1 MADQPVETAVSGL
14 TTNPPFTNKVSYSN
28 TAAPIPVASLYT
40 SAAASGLSI
49 SNTNPN
55 FRNAYTETFNLNVQQ
70 ALPLGLVASV
80 GYYGSVGKH
89 LRIATNEN
97 QPIAGNQANR
107 PYLTLSA
114 TSPIDHGA
122 NIASNITE
130 ANSISNS
137 NYNAMWLTLGKS
149 MGHGLEFNVNY
160 DWTKSMDENSLGG
173 QGGLTLQD
181 SNNPAGNY
189 GLSDF
194 DVRNHVA
201 GTMVYA
207 LPFKGNRFVSG
218 YRLNAI
224 FQFQSGNPVNITA
237 SSDTYT
243 GVSGVVRPNQLNRPI
258 TFATQ
263 STGVTNV
270 QFIQATTAAN
280 VCNASTVSAACDYQ
294 IVATQ
299 ATPAAGL
306 VYNGL
311 GTRSPGRASAMWIFL
326 ARRRRSCSR
335 ASRSRCGPMRSTF
348 STTLTSVSRRGMC
361 SPRPSARLPQP
372 ASRPATAA
380 RRGNCRS
387 AASSRSNRW
396 LYPEPVR
403 SVSSG
408 WRSAHSLYDPLI
420 RTCPGDFSCAVGPFF
435 RPFPWPRPVRL
446 LPRRC
451 RLRNRAP
458 GTLFRS
464 FRLRGRSGSPGLT
477 FTPGIVLPV
486 PASARA
492 PRRWA

>member
-1 MADQPVETAVSGL
+1 
-14 TTNPPFTNKVSYSN
+14 
-28 TAAPIPVASLYT
+28 
-40 SAAASGLSI
+40 
-49 SNTNPN
+49 
-55 FRNAYTETFNLNVQQ
+55 
-70 ALPLGLVASV
+70 VASV

-311 GTRSPGRASAMWIFL
+311 GNVQRNSVTGPGFSDVDISGEKETKLFEGVADAFDILNHPNFGQPS
-326 ARRRRSCSR
+326 
-335 ASRSRCGPMRSTF
+335 GNVQ
-348 STTLTSVSRRGMC
+348 STTFGQITATRFATSDG
-361 SPRPSARLPQP
+361 
-372 ASRPATAA
+372 
-380 RRGNCRS
+380 G
-387 AASSRSNRW
+387 SSRQ
-396 LYPEPVR
+396 LQI
-403 SVSSG
+403 SG
-408 WRSAHSLYDPLI
+408 K
-420 RTCPGDFSCAVGPFF
+420 F
-435 RPFPWPRPVRL
+435 
-446 LPRRC
+446 
-451 RLRNRAP
+451 
-458 GTLFRS
+458 
-464 FRLRGRSGSPGLT
+464 T
-477 FTPGIVLPV
+477 F
-486 PASARA
+486 
-492 PRRWA
+492 